1 MLLAV
6 TGSSGGVATAVIARA
21 LREGHA
27 VRGID
32 IVPPKTDYD
41 EQPFEFAKA
50 DLRDYGLVLKALTG
64 CQAVSET
71 DSSDRLAQ

>member
-6 TGSSGGVATAVIARA
+6 TGSSGGVATAIIARA

-32 IVPPKTDYD
+32 IVPPKTAYD
-41 EQPFEFAKA
+41 GQPFEFDKA
-50 DLRDYGLVLKALTG
+50 DLRNYGLVLKALRG

-71 DSSDRLAQ
+71 DSSAQLAD